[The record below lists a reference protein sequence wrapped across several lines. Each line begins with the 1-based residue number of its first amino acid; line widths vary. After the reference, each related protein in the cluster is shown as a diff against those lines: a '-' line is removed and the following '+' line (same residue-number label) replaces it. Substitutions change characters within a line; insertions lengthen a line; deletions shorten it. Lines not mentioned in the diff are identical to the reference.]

1 MHQSSRS
8 GLQDSHSDLRRPMM
22 MGNALALADYHPLLT
37 SPLQSPAVCCRQWV
51 IVDQLGTECNGHLSF
66 GDGSQDSPI

>member
-22 MGNALALADYHPLLT
+22 MGNALALTDYHPLLT
-37 SPLQSPAVCCRQWV
+37 PPLQSPAVCSRPWV
-51 IVDQLGTECNGHLSF
+51 IVDQLGAVCNGHLSF